1 MVTKAEEGHRRRAE
15 EARAIGL
22 WRYEIVQDLIDP
34 ALTAKQRGA
43 MARSVAE
50 RVHIGLSGEP
60 VRVSRK
66 TIDRWLRW
74 YRIGGFDALV
84 PSPKQAP
91 PRTAPEVLALAEALK
106 RENPARTAAQVRR
119 ILRMSVGSS
128 PSDRTLQRL
137 FARLELITPAA
148 PAPAQVFGRFE
159 ASRPNELWLGDAVH
173 GPVIGG
179 RRAICFAFIDDHSRA
194 IMGGRWG
201 YREDVVR
208 MAAALRPALT
218 ARGIP
223 RAIYVDNGAAY
234 VDAWLLRACACLGIK
249 LIHSTPHRPQGKGKI
264 ERFWRSVR
272 AQFLVE
278 IDDTSGTGGTSGTAV
293 ADLAEL
299 NKLFTAWVETCYHQQ
314 IHSETGAKP
323 LARWQQGMTGPLV
336 VPSPAQLAEAFLWTE
351 RRKVSKVGTVTLHHN
366 AYEVGHELAG
376 RYVELAFDPLW

>member
-1 MVTKAEEGHRRRAE
+1 MVTKAEEERRGRAE

-43 MARSVAE
+43 MARSMAE
-50 RVHIGLSGEP
+50 RVHIDLSGEP
-60 VRVSRK
+60 VTVSRK

-84 PSPKQAP
+84 PAPKQAP

-119 ILRMSVGSS
+119 ILRMSAGSS

-137 FARLELITPAA
+137 FARLELKASPATA
-148 PAPAQVFGRFE
+148 LSSQVFGRFE
-159 ASRPNELWLGDAVH
+159 ACRPHELWLGDAVH

-179 RRAICFAFIDDHSRA
+179 RRAICFAFLDDHSRA
-194 IMGGRWG
+194 VVGARWG

-223 RAIYVDNGAAY
+223 RAIYVDYAETRVMPIWRESPRSG
-234 VDAWLLRACACLGIK
+234 WLSVWWFGIFIGLRG
-249 LIHSTPHRPQGKGKI
+249 RPG
-264 ERFWRSVR
+264 
-272 AQFLVE
+272 
-278 IDDTSGTGGTSGTAV
+278 
-293 ADLAEL
+293 
-299 NKLFTAWVETCYHQQ
+299 
-314 IHSETGAKP
+314 
-323 LARWQQGMTGPLV
+323 
-336 VPSPAQLAEAFLWTE
+336 
-351 RRKVSKVGTVTLHHN
+351 
-366 AYEVGHELAG
+366 AG
-376 RYVELAFDPLW
+376 RGRGSGRVWCRAGWSWR